1 CNLGFWY
8 TVRNRPKWG
17 DTCFLF
23 SNNGGTIRMKQSEFL
38 IPTLRELPANAE
50 AISHQLLLRAG
61 YIRQLAAGI
70 YTFLPLGKRVLNK
83 IEQIVREEMD
93 NAGALEILM
102 PAMQPAD
109 LWKQSGRFSAYG
121 PELIRLQDRHQRD
134 FVLGPTHEEVITT
147 V

>member
-1 CNLGFWY
+1 MI
-8 TVRNRPKWG
+8 K
-17 DTCFLF
+17 
-23 SNNGGTIRMKQSEFL
+23 MKQSKFL
-38 IPTLRELPANAE
+38 LPTLRELPANAE
-50 AISHQLLLRAG
+50 ATSHQLLLRAG

-93 NAGALEILM
+93 NAGALEIIM

-147 V
+147 LLKMR